1 VSVESGEEQW
11 GEWFI
16 YGDMIKEGTV
26 PEFLHAVKMGVGSSH
41 RSR

>member
-1 VSVESGEEQW
+1 
-11 GEWFI
+11 
-16 YGDMIKEGTV
+16 MIKEGTV